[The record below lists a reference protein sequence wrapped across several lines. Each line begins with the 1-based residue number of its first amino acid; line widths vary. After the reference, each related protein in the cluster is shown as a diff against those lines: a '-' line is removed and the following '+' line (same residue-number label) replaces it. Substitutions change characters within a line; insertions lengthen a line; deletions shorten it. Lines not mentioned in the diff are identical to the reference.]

1 MGPSDPAV
9 PWGSSSRVCEL
20 RPSAFGS
27 GLAASRD
34 VHPSSRPPVCSLVP
48 RFWVPAP
55 TLAQAVSA
63 VLCLGTEAGKGA
75 PRPQQVPV
83 APGSGLRGQSG
94 FLLQSG
100 RLLMFRMLGIVLR
113 DFTSEEGYVHS
124 RQLCNTTGSGA
135 LKLLYFAGRSEFL
148 MTPWLCQ
155 RRRWPGCPQ
164 SLLGQCLL
172 GGALP
177 SSSSC
182 WGP

>member
-27 GLAASRD
+27 GLPASQGMFTHLLGHLFVLWFHASGSLLPPWPRQPAQCSAWGQRLARERHDPNRFLWRQAVGHVERAASY
-34 VHPSSRPPVCSLVP
+34 CS
-48 RFWVPAP
+48 W
-55 TLAQAVSA
+55 
-63 VLCLGTEAGKGA
+63 G
-75 PRPQQVPV
+75 
-83 APGSGLRGQSG
+83 GSL
-94 FLLQSG
+94 
-100 RLLMFRMLGIVLR
+100 RMLGIVLR

-155 RRRWPGCPQ
+155 RLRWPGCPQ